1 MELVCDALLQSGWRC
16 LAARASQ
23 QSSDE
28 VKGTAFCF
36 KLFATAF
43 TFLEMECNLIKR
55 CRIFNLIINKQN
67 KGFATIVA

>member
-28 VKGTAFCF
+28 VEGAAFCF
-36 KLFATAF
+36 ELFATAL
-43 TFLEMECNLIKR
+43 TFLEMECDLIEGR
-55 CRIFNLIINKQN
+55 RIINLVIN
-67 KGFATIVA
+67 K

>member
-28 VKGTAFCF
+28 VKGAAFCF
-36 KLFATAF
+36 ELFATAF
-43 TFLEMECNLIKR
+43 TFLKMECDLIEGR
-55 CRIFNLIINKQN
+55 
-67 KGFATIVA
+67 